1 MLETNWDGFSAF
13 GGTLNR
19 EILRSNADVL
29 VDVAKVSSTS
39 VKTLFAYT
47 TRWCISF
54 GMELFTEG
62 RYLLVATRPPH
73 RSIFQ
78 QSLHIFGHMGYH
90 NFSS

>member
-19 EILRSNADVL
+19 EILRCNADVL
-29 VDVAKVSSTS
+29 